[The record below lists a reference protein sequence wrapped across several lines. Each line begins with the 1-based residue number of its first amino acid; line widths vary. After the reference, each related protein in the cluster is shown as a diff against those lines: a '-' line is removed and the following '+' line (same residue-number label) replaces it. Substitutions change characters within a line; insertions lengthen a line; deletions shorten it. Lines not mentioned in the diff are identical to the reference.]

1 MKSVRG
7 EGNCGEVTTR
17 RKEACEDVRIRR
29 VLSPGHLL
37 AKPHQAH
44 TSLLPRTPTYG
55 QSPCSRVRFVK
66 FFNNPDNNDAVDIM
80 AADKGGVNETVNEME
95 IWKTIR

>member
-37 AKPHQAH
+37 AKPHQV
-44 TSLLPRTPTYG
+44 TYRNHIRG
-55 QSPCSRVRFVK
+55 MLGVVR
-66 FFNNPDNNDAVDIM
+66 
-80 AADKGGVNETVNEME
+80 GVPGNRAP
-95 IWKTIR
+95 ISIRIVMS